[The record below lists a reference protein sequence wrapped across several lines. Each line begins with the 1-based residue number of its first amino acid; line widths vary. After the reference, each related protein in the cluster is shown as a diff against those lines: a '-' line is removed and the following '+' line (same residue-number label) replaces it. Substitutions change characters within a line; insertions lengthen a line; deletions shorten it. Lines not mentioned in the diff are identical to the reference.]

1 MPKQEGGEPRMKAYL
16 IELPVDLVT
25 EGKKYA
31 LDHGMTFKAVVKTA
45 LEKLVAEKGGGKEKK

>member
-1 MPKQEGGEPRMKAYL
+1 MPKQKGGESRTKSYL

-45 LEKLVAEKGGGKEKK
+45 LEKLVAEKGGEQKKK

>member
-1 MPKQEGGEPRMKAYL
+1 MPKQKGGEPRMKAYL

-31 LDHGMTFKAVVKTA
+31 LDHGMTFKAVVKEA
-45 LEKLVAEKGGGKEKK
+45 LEKLVTGKGGEKKK

>member
-1 MPKQEGGEPRMKAYL
+1 MSKQKGGEPRMKAYL

-31 LDHGMTFKAVVKTA
+31 LDHGMTFKAVVKEA
-45 LEKLVAEKGGGKEKK
+45 LEKLIAGKGGEKKK

>member
-1 MPKQEGGEPRMKAYL
+1 MPQRKREERRMKHYL

-31 LDHGMTFKAVVKTA
+31 LDRGMTFKAVVKEA
-45 LEKLVAEKGGGKEKK
+45 LEKLLQAKGEKRKA

>member
-1 MPKQEGGEPRMKAYL
+1 MKAYL

-31 LDHGMTFKAVVKTA
+31 LDHGMTFKVVVKTA